1 MRLKKII
8 QQERWVALGVILLF
22 QAVSIRAGS
31 PAAIAEKGTARI
43 PADLLNREQTLR
55 LSGPWAFHWK
65 TFIDPENPTAREP
78 DLYGRVPAY
87 WTDYVEDIPGVTGTG
102 FGSYHLQL
110 AMEGG
115 EGKTIT
121 FRIPV
126 FDTSYELFING
137 EKQASN
143 GKPGENR
150 ETSEPAYQPILL
162 DYRLPSDTL
171 DLVFHVSN
179 HWHRRGGFWKH
190 MEVGA
195 PEVVHRKVERKQVY
209 TYSSIG
215 ILLAFAIFFLF
226 FRIISPREEVMLLF
240 SLTIF
245 GIFLRSISTGLI
257 TANTFTDPSWSWTVK
272 LEYVGTYLAFL
283 FGILY
288 LHRFFPARKM
298 NATVRI
304 NTVVMSLL
312 LLTVLVTSVRVFSYT
327 IVLFQVLA
335 LFFMLYY
342 IYRSLMASLRGNT
355 IHILF
360 FISLILFSASLVNDI
375 LISISK
381 TSLTTDYITHLAF
394 QAFILLQSIVLIK
407 RWMADYQERVRL
419 STELTAVN
427 ENLEQLVTDRTSEL
441 KESLDMKNQLFSI
454 IAHDLK
460 NPVSNLAQYSDLLL
474 ENEKLKEERPVLTE
488 LKLMAYAAIELID
501 NLTFWGRQQGKQISY
516 RPETVSLNQKFSG
529 IEQLFDQ
536 KARWKEISL
545 QTRVE
550 GDLKVTCDAVLF
562 DLVLRNMVSN
572 GIKFTERG
580 GRVTLSAKPENENIR
595 ITVEDTGIGIRREV
609 VDALKQ
615 SKEIP
620 STPGTEQEKGTGLGL
635 KLIHDL
641 VEVNK
646 STLEIHST
654 PGKGTTLSFLLPRA
668 E

>member
-1 MRLKKII
+1 M
-8 QQERWVALGVILLF
+8 VVILLI
-22 QAVSIRAGS
+22 QAVPGRTGS
-31 PAAIAEKGTARI
+31 STAAIEEGTAHL
-43 PADLLNREQTLR
+43 PTDLLKRKQTLR
-55 LSGPWAFHWK
+55 LSGAWAFHWK
-65 TFIDPENPTAREP
+65 TFINPENPTARKP

-87 WTDYVEDIPGVTGTG
+87 WTDYVEDIPGVNGTG

-110 AMEGG
+110 FMEGG
-115 EGKTIT
+115 KGKTIT
-121 FRIPV
+121 FRIPI

-137 EKQASN
+137 ERQASN
-143 GKPGENR
+143 GKPGKNR
-150 ETSEPAYQPILL
+150 ETSEPAYQPVLL

-179 HWHRRGGFWKH
+179 HRHRRGGFWKH

-195 PEVVHRKVERKQVY
+195 PEVMHRKVERKQVY

-226 FRIISPREEVMLLF
+226 FRIMSRREEVMLLF

-245 GIFLRSISTGLI
+245 GIFLRSISTGLYI
-257 TANTFTDPSWSWTVK
+257 ANTFTDPSWSWTVK

-288 LHRFFPARKM
+288 LHRFFPARRM
-298 NATVRI
+298 NAAVRI
-304 NTVVMSLL
+304 NTAVMSLM

-342 IYRSLMASLRGNT
+342 IYRSLVASLRGNT

-375 LISISK
+375 LVSISK
-381 TSLTTDYITHLAF
+381 TSLTTGYITHLAF

-427 ENLEQLVTDRTSEL
+427 ENLEQLVTDRTGEL
-441 KESLDMKNQLFSI
+441 KESLEMKNQLFSI

-474 ENEKLKEERPVLTE
+474 ENEKLKEERPILTE
-488 LKLMAYAAIELID
+488 LKIMAYAAIELID
-501 NLTFWGRQQGKQISY
+501 NLTFWGRRQGKQISY
-516 RPETVSLNQKFSG
+516 RPEKVSLNQKFSA
-529 IEQLFDQ
+529 IQQLFDQ
-536 KARWKEISL
+536 KARWKEINL

-550 GDLKVTCDAVLF
+550 GELKVTCDAVLF
-562 DLVLRNMVSN
+562 DLILRNMISN
-572 GIKFTERG
+572 GIKFTKRG
-580 GRVTLSAKPENENIR
+580 GSVILSARKETDRVR
-595 ITVEDTGIGIRREV
+595 ISVEDTGIGIHQKV
-609 VDALKQ
+609 IDALHE
-615 SKEIP
+615 SKEIL
-620 STPGTEQEKGTGLGL
+620 STPGTDQEKGTGLGL
-635 KLIHDL
+635 QLIRDL
-641 VEVNK
+641 VEINK
-646 STLEIHST
+646 STLEIRST